1 MNPASKN
8 PKRMKNEFS
17 MSIKEKNWKKFA
29 IKLMN
34 SPF

>member
-1 MNPASKN
+1 
-8 PKRMKNEFS
+8 MKNEFS